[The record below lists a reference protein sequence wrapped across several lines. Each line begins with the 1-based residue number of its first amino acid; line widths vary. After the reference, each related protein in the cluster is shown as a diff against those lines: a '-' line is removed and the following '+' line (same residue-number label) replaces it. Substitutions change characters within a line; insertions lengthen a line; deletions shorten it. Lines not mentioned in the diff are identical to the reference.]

1 MKVVNSKQT
10 IKLQTT
16 RPSSF
21 ALDFREFC
29 RLSLSVMPKAMSWF
43 QIPLS
48 DAMSARGDD
57 TSWRRHF
64 IYIYGGE
71 HMIFTQRRLLAA
83 SQSPHYHLLSSS
95 THIYTQSP
103 PSPALYNPICRLAP
117 PPLL

>member
-1 MKVVNSKQT
+1 MKEVNSKQT
-10 IKLQTT
+10 FKLQTT

-29 RLSLSVMPKAMSWF
+29 RLSLSVMSKAMSWF

-48 DAMSARGDD
+48 EAMSARGDD
-57 TSWRRHF
+57 TS
-64 IYIYGGE
+64 YIYGGE

-95 THIYTQSP
+95 THIYTQNP